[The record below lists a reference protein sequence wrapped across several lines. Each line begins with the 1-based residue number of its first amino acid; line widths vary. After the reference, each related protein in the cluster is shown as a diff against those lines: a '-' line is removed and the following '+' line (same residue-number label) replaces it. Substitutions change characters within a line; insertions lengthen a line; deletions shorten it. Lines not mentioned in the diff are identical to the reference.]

1 MSSEHRLDRLER
13 VLLLVVKTG
22 ARERKTIRKRME
34 ETRAETDEKINALI
48 DAQMRHEELYA
59 RNRHKIDEAM
69 AELARAQAEAAES
82 LKALI
87 DTVDRMA
94 KERGNGQV

>member
-1 MSSEHRLDRLER
+1 M
-13 VLLLVVKTG
+13 LLLVVKAG
-22 ARERKTIRKRME
+22 ARERKAIRKRME
-34 ETRAETDEKINALI
+34 ETHESVEETRDGLKDAGEKINALI
-48 DAQMRHEELYA
+48 DAQMRHEEVYA
-59 RNRHKIDEAM
+59 QSKQRTEEEMER
-69 AELARAQAEAAES
+69 LTRAQAEAAES